1 MIYVSKQQ
9 QQQVK
14 GIATVNR
21 IESCIVAAYPHH
33 LLQLT
38 VDKSGGH
45 FATGLRI
52 ELEKETA
59 HGMTRQSERRHN
71 DTPAMA
77 AG

>member
-1 MIYVSKQQ
+1 M
-9 QQQVK
+9 
-14 GIATVNR
+14 
-21 IESCIVAAYPHH
+21 AAYPHH